1 MVSNRGFGE
10 SACSGKKAMSWVYH
24 FMHGKRWMKCF
35 VDLRDVDLVHLMLV
49 GQDAYPL
56 IMPTIR
62 ASACPES

>member
-1 MVSNRGFGE
+1 
-10 SACSGKKAMSWVYH
+10 MSWVYH